1 MEGRIKRIEKQAPQM
16 PIAGKIKI
24 GEVVNGRPRSLDYF
38 RCDSRY
44 QQKFRDRLGDRPDS
58 LQITFPCDDLTIC
71 CDERY
76 ECIDR
81 QGKRVGM
88 GNGETSKLWSE
99 KDQKYI
105 LETDRE
111 RLISAGTWKATLT
124 LRFLITNFPDVA
136 GIWELQTH
144 GEASSIKN
152 IVASFDRVLASHGT
166 VVMVP
171 FDLNVKKHKSWKPG
185 KKNSYPVLE
194 LIPIPGR
201 LSEWKE
207 QGFIPQDTEIK
218 LIG

>member
-1 MEGRIKRIEKQAPQM
+1 M

-24 GEVVNGRPRSLDYF
+24 GKFANGRPQSLDYF

-44 QQKFRDRLGDRPDS
+44 RQLFNDRLGEKPNS
-58 LQITFPCDDLTIC
+58 LQITFPCDDIKIC

-88 GNGETSKLWSE
+88 GNGETSKLWDAKSE
-99 KDQKYI
+99 KYV
-105 LETDRE
+105 LETNRE
-111 RLISAGTWKATLT
+111 RLLSAGTWKATLT

-136 GIWELQTH
+136 GIWQLQTH

-152 IVASFDRVLASHGT
+152 IVSSFDRILESHGT

-171 FDLNVKKHKSWKPG
+171 FDLNVKRHKSFKPG
-185 KKNSYPVLE
+185 KASAYPVLE

-201 LSEWKE
+201 LAQWKE
-207 QGFIPQDTEIK
+207 QGFIAQDTEIK